1 MPSRELGSLEFCV
14 SCASRQSR
22 GAVLHATDSRV
33 SIKVVSMLLSFL
45 FFYRVFV
52 LSYQHLASLSS
63 LSEEAAINASDWR
76 TYMHLLQ
83 LVAEIMRQK
92 MQQPHVQNKNK

>member
-33 SIKVVSMLLSFL
+33 SIEVVSMPFFSFLLSGFCAELSTPCL
-45 FFYRVFV
+45 F
-52 LSYQHLASLSS
+52 
-63 LSEEAAINASDWR
+63 II
-76 TYMHLLQ
+76 T
-83 LVAEIMRQK
+83 I
-92 MQQPHVQNKNK
+92 